1 MSFFDPPKDKP
12 EDSGVFTPREKAV
25 KIETLSGTITYRIK
39 ELLASA
45 RNLLLFHT
53 GRLLGESSGAVV
65 EAYAGNMSEFWAAG
79 HMIHGLYKNATPAE
93 LDEFIRETI
102 KTAVVIPAPVEKD
115 YDNYFCQYYDH
126 QWPLIAAIYEQ
137 NFGGSIAELKKKLMA
152 LGMLTTKFSPGMT
165 TSQPKPE
172 PSKPEAQKATASSE
186 RPAKQKMTINH
197 PSGT

>member
-1 MSFFDPPKDKP
+1 MSFLNPQKDNP
-12 EDSGVFTPREKAV
+12 ESSGVFTPREKAV
-25 KIETLSGTITYRIK
+25 KIETSSGTITYRIK

-79 HMIHGLYKNATPAE
+79 HMIHGLYKNATPEE

-152 LGMLTTKFSPGMT
+152 LGMLTAKSSPGTT
-165 TSQPKPE
+165 TSQQKPE
-172 PSKPEAQKATASSE
+172 PSDPEVRQDTESLE
-186 RPAKQKMTINH
+186 RPAKPKMTVNH
-197 PSGT
+197 PSGI